1 MSKLALTCIF
11 AALLCATA
19 LQTSSTDVEESLA
32 LDHALRGDDE
42 VTYKPLR
49 DNIGD
54 NQVHLHDDD
63 SEAQRER
70 RALRIKLMIQHRLQN
85 SNFARRS
92 SRYHYEDDERSRN
105 FRELSARLDQVN
117 DPSPFSGAPGKD
129 GEDGAPGRDGERGAP
144 GKNGVEGAPGVDGA
158 PGAPGKDGKNGAPG
172 APGAPGNNGAN
183 GANGRDGK
191 DGASGPE
198 GAKGAPGTPGA
209 PGAPGAPGQQ
219 IVINVYPNAR
229 HTKHIHLHADE
240 LKKLGKEIHEKV
252 SESPRNHGISGKR
265 FKKLMA
271 KIHAIAKDSVQ
282 AISALNK
289 KVDSME
295 AAERGAD
302 GASGAPGP
310 RGATGA
316 PGMNGH
322 DGKDG
327 KPGLNGEP
335 ASSSAIDSL
344 NAKLAAMQK
353 NVDAADKDLSVM
365 HDRIAKLEKSGVGA
379 PGKDGRNGADGHN
392 GKDGAPGKNGVNG
405 HDGGS
410 ANDHKFI
417 NEMVAKA
424 VADFNVHIAAV
435 DKAAKAGNSDALK
448 QIAALSVKLGD
459 QIHSIA
465 TQLDA
470 KITAVSKTA
479 GPPGKD
485 GKNGA
490 NGHDGAPGKNGINGK
505 DGAPGKDGLNGHDGA
520 PGKNGVNGVN
530 GHDGAPGKNG
540 VNGADGVNG
549 KNGVN
554 GQNGRDGAPG
564 KNGVNGADG
573 APGKNGANG
582 VNGVNGRDGKDGARG
597 PEGAKGAT
605 GAPGGDAFPPVTL
618 PLYLHPDPSSS
629 SWRSRR
635 KR

>member
-1 MSKLALTCIF
+1 MQPPKATSCACVQANTTNMKTIALICLLA
-11 AALLCATA
+11 AVLCAA
-19 LQTSSTDVEESLA
+19 AVQTSESEALSHRRAGHHLEEKIPGILESL
-32 LDHALRGDDE
+32 LG
-42 VTYKPLR
+42 
-49 DNIGD
+49 
-54 NQVHLHDDD
+54 NQ
-63 SEAQRER
+63 EA
-70 RALRIKLMIQHRLQN
+70 
-85 SNFARRS
+85 
-92 SRYHYEDDERSRN
+92 
-105 FRELSARLDQVN
+105 DQE
-117 DPSPFSGAPGKD
+117 AP
-129 GEDGAPGRDGERGAP
+129 
-144 GKNGVEGAPGVDGA
+144 
-158 PGAPGKDGKNGAPG
+158 
-172 APGAPGNNGAN
+172 
-183 GANGRDGK
+183 
-191 DGASGPE
+191 ASGLNLASLKE
-198 GAKGAPGTPGA
+198 AAKRGNV
-209 PGAPGAPGQQ
+209 
-219 IVINVYPNAR
+219 VINVYPNAR

-240 LKKLGKEIHEKV
+240 LQKLGEEIHEKV
-252 SESPRNHGISGKR
+252 SESPDDHGISGMR
-265 FKKLMA
+265 FRKLMA
-271 KIHAIAKDSVQ
+271 KIRAIAKDSVQ

-289 KVDSME
+289 KVDSLK
-295 AAERGAD
+295 AALGDRGSN

-353 NVDAADKDLSVM
+353 KVDAADKDLSAM
-365 HDRIAKLEKSGVGA
+365 HAKIAKLEKSGVGA

-392 GKDGAPGKNGVNG
+392 GKDGHDGRDGAPGKNGVNG

-424 VADFNVHIAAV
+424 VADFNVRIAAV
-435 DKAAKAGNSDALK
+435 DKAAKAGNTDALK

-479 GPPGKD
+479 GPAGKD

-505 DGAPGKDGLNGHDGA
+505 
-520 PGKNGVNGVN
+520 V
-530 GHDGAPGKNG
+530 GAPGKNG
-540 VNGADGVNG
+540 VNGANGKDGAAGKNGVNGRDGANGKNGANGANGKNGAAG

-554 GQNGRDGAPG
+554 GQNGT
-564 KNGVNGADG
+564 
-573 APGKNGANG
+573 PGKNGANG

-629 SWRSRR
+629 SWCSRR
-635 KR
+635 ER